1 MAMCAVFNGAKT
13 QKRKQSNHST
23 KFIYNM
29 WIFPFI
35 FLNLM
40 IALPKFKKK
49 TINEYTFGVSSS
61 ATVTVTV
68 TVTIIT
74 EKEQDLIDP
83 PPILHG

>member
-1 MAMCAVFNGAKT
+1 
-13 QKRKQSNHST
+13 
-23 KFIYNM
+23 
-29 WIFPFI
+29 
-35 FLNLM
+35 M